1 MSQELNE
8 KTKEMEAFES
18 EKCEIDRIKSECD
31 ELKAQLEKERKV
43 CKDLNMQNVRLNS
56 LVKIGHESLKM
67 EEDKVKQLEAK
78 LSLNNGS
85 FSSPITCSTTNGSS
99 EAIANN
105 TNPSD
110 NSEEVR
116 T

>member
-1 MSQELNE
+1 MSQELKD

-18 EKCEIDRIKSECD
+18 DKSEIERIKAEC
-31 ELKAQLEKERKV
+31 EEIRIQLEKERKLS
-43 CKDLNMQNVRLNS
+43 KDLNMQNVRLNS

-67 EEDKVKQLEAK
+67 EEDKVRQLEAR
-78 LSLNNGS
+78 LNLNGS
-85 FSSPITCSTTNGSS
+85 LCPATNGSS

-105 TNPSD
+105 TKSSD